1 LTAQAKVVRKLNGT
15 MSKKDIITGQW
26 TIQSFT
32 RRGIGYVK
40 STFKSKGFD
49 TITNTI
55 RANSALGS
63 IENIRTTRRGH
74 TKFDLYEKKRQTGT
88 AILHK
93 KFDVTDK
100 FDDKLSGKF
109 SLNLD
114 SETGKFWEPT
124 LAYHWFFKISYI

>member
-1 LTAQAKVVRKLNGT
+1 MK
-15 MSKKDIITGQW
+15 
-26 TIQSFT
+26 SFT

-40 STFKSKGFD
+40 STFTGKGFD

-55 RANSALGS
+55 RANSALGN

-93 KFDVTDK
+93 NFDVTDK

-114 SETGKFWEPT
+114 TEKGKLWEST
-124 LAYHWFFKISYI
+124 LANHWFFKISYIS